1 MRRRRPTQPID
12 SRSGLGK
19 RWRVLTNP
27 AMRQFLRQRHGGF
40 TLIELLVVISIIG
53 ILAALLLPALS
64 HAKLKAHGVYCMSSH
79 RQLAMAW
86 QMYADDNAERLP
98 FASHFSP
105 RRPDLNIYAWVTGA
119 LDFNPDNRSNWDPD
133 VDIKKSP
140 LWQYCGKNTS
150 IWRCPAD
157 HSFVTVAGEA
167 KPRVRSMS
175 MNIWVGGFTGT
186 DGGLS
191 GNPPVYENEIDAVQ
205 GGRLWC
211 VYLKSTDFID
221 PGPSRTWLL
230 MDMREDSIDW
240 GNFATDMTGWPDQP
254 DQRAFYD
261 FPASYHGRAGGLS
274 FVDGHAEIHVWR
286 DRRTMPPLVLNDFV
300 MDQLPSPDNA
310 DIGWL
315 QERSTRRK

>member
-1 MRRRRPTQPID
+1 MKTSARPKP
-12 SRSGLGK
+12 
-19 RWRVLTNP
+19 V
-27 AMRQFLRQRHGGF
+27 GF
-40 TLIELLVVISIIG
+40 TLIELLVVIAIIG

-64 HAKLKAHGVYCMSSH
+64 QAKLKTQGIYCMNNH
-79 RQLAMAW
+79 RQLTLAW
-86 QMYADDNAERLP
+86 KMYVDDNAERLP
-98 FASHFSP
+98 FASHLSP
-105 RRPDLNIYAWVTGA
+105 NRPDLNQYAWVTGQ
-119 LDFNPDNRSNWDPD
+119 LDFNPNNPSNWDPD

-140 LWQYCGKNTS
+140 IWQYCGKSLS

-191 GNPPVYENEIDAVQ
+191 GNPPVYESQIDSVQ
-205 GGRLWC
+205 GGRLWR
-211 VYLKSTDFID
+211 VYLKTMDFTD
-221 PGPSRTWLL
+221 PGPTRTWLL

-240 GNFATDMTGWPDQP
+240 GNFATDMTGWPGQP
-254 DQRAFYD
+254 AQRNFYD
-261 FPASYHGRAGGLS
+261 LPASYHGRAGGLS

-286 DRRTMPPLVLNDFV
+286 DSRTMPPLVRDGLV
-300 MDQLPSPDNA
+300 LDQLASPDNP

-315 QERSTRRK
+315 QDHSTRRK